1 MKRIYCVLL
10 TTLVVSLFAVAAPA
24 FAQGSQTL
32 QGKTI
37 APNGSAPLQ
46 PVKVTLT
53 LSGRRIYETF
63 TDLAGTFSFSGV
75 SNGNYELTA
84 EGDGVTF
91 ETTSVYAQVTAFG
104 SAPQTFT
111 QDIQLRPR
119 QANAPPR
126 AAVVSAFKQDVPKQ
140 ARETLERAKKMAD
153 QGKAELALS
162 LMREAIKLFPDYFD
176 ARLELGNEL
185 LQTGRLKEAI
195 TELDRAREINPNDD
209 RTYQSFGLVL
219 MQQKNYKIAVAVFS
233 EASRLNPTNPMN
245 PLMRALALIRQASTI
260 EPTQSAAAAS
270 DREFLLARAEVA
282 LTQASELSGKKLTAD
297 HLSLALFYEMKGE
310 RSRAADELEQY
321 LRKNPDAG
329 NADSLREAIKR
340 LRETK

>member
-1 MKRIYCVLL
+1 MKRIYCVWLALFIL
-10 TTLVVSLFAVAAPA
+10 TLPAAA
-24 FAQGSQTL
+24 ATTFAQGSQTL
-32 QGKTI
+32 QGKAVT
-37 APNGSAPLQ
+37 PNGTAPVQ

-63 TDLAGTFSFSGV
+63 TDLSGNFSFSGL

-84 EGDGVTF
+84 EGDNVMF
-91 ETTSVYAQVTAFG
+91 ETTSVRAEVTAFG
-104 SAPQTFT
+104 SSPQTFT
-111 QDIQLRPR
+111 QNIQLRPK
-119 QANAPPR
+119 QVTATPR

-153 QGKAELALS
+153 QGRVELALS

-185 LQTGRLKEAI
+185 LQTGKLEEAI
-195 TELDRAREINPNDD
+195 TELDHARRINPDDD
-209 RTYQSFGLVL
+209 RAYQSFGLVL
-219 MQQKNYKIAVAVFS
+219 MQQKKYQIAVAVFS

-260 EPTQSAAAAS
+260 EPTQSAAAAA

-310 RSRAADELEQY
+310 RARAADELEQY
-321 LRKNPDAG
+321 LRKNPDLK
-329 NADSLREAIKR
+329 NADSIREAIKR